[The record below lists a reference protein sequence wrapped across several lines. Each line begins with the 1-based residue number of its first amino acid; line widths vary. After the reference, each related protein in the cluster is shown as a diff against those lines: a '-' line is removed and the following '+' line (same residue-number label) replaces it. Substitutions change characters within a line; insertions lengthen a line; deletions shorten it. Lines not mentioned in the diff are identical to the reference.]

1 MDWFHGRAVENLSY
15 KKDSWINNKRQFKR
29 HTRAQWLRGHA
40 ARAVDGDAST
50 NTAQTCT
57 VLDNFYV
64 DKPTWMVDLGQK
76 VSVSGV
82 KIVTWQG
89 RDQGEAS
96 SVDCVSCSLICL
108 LMSSAFHRIHHN

>member
-1 MDWFHGRAVENLSY
+1 MHCSVENLSY

-40 ARAVDGDAST
+40 ARAVDGDT
-50 NTAQTCT
+50 NSAQSCT

-64 DKPTWMVDLGQK
+64 DRPTWMVDLGQK

-89 RDQGEAS
+89 KDQGKGA
-96 SVDCVSCSLICL
+96 
-108 LMSSAFHRIHHN
+108 